1 MQLRPQY
8 TFDGRTR
15 KADGLTTRMPL
26 GRTALRRANPNTSQ
40 RGLHLSK
47 PIYLLVLGK
56 GFTEAWYQ
64 LSKQEQDT
72 LWAKV
77 EEIDRRAGAVWQIV
91 CNSRWADQEIFDWG
105 VIEYPDLDA
114 YQAKVAQLEEL
125 QWWRY
130 FTARTVLG
138 TKVEE
143 D

>member
-1 MQLRPQY
+1 M
-8 TFDGRTR
+8 
-15 KADGLTTRMPL
+15 
-26 GRTALRRANPNTSQ
+26 
-40 RGLHLSK
+40 SK

-56 GFTEAWYQ
+56 GFTEAWYR

-77 EEIDRRAGAVWQIV
+77 EEIDRAAGAVWQIA
-91 CNSRWADQEIFDWG
+91 CNARWADEEIFDWG

-138 TKVEE
+138 TKIE
-143 D
+143 DDD